1 MKLKCL
7 IVDDEP
13 LAHEVITNFAISL
26 QSLEIMGNCYNALEA
41 IDFLN
46 DHTPDLIFLDI
57 NMPKIKGLQFL
68 RTLTHPPLIII
79 TTAYQEYAIES
90 FELEVCDYLL
100 KPYSFERFIKAVNR
114 AVEFKKMKDS
124 SEPPVMTMPSAT
136 QAAQSPAKES
146 IFLKSDKKVYQVY
159 YQDILYLE
167 SWGSYVKFHLTDQ
180 VIVTLER
187 LSNYEK
193 SLPSNLFV
201 RVHKSYIVNLKKIQV
216 IEGNT
221 LKINGLEL
229 PIGGVYKHNLKKIIG
244 GE

>member
-13 LAHEVITNFAISL
+13 LAHEVIANFALSL
-26 QSLEIMGNCYNALEA
+26 QSIEVIGNCYNAFEA

-46 DHTPDLIFLDI
+46 ETTLDLIFLDI
-57 NMPKIKGLQFL
+57 NMPKLKGLQFL
-68 RTLTHPPLIII
+68 RTLAHPPLIIV

-114 AVEFKKMKDS
+114 AVEFKKMKNKPVPPP
-124 SEPPVMTMPSAT
+124 SETTPVVEQTNT
-136 QAAQSPAKES
+136 AQES
-146 IFLKSDKKVYQVY
+146 VFLKSDKKVYQVY

-167 SWGSYVKFHLTDQ
+167 SLGSYVKFHLKDQ
-180 VIVTLER
+180 VIITLER

-193 SLPSNLFV
+193 SLPPSLFV
-201 RVHKSYIVNLKKIQV
+201 RVHKSYIVNIKKIQV

-221 LKINGLEL
+221 VKINQLDL
-229 PIGGVYKHNLKKIIG
+229 PIGSVYKSNLKKIIG
-244 GE
+244 G

>member
-13 LAHEVITNFAISL
+13 LAHEVIANFATSL
-26 QSLEIMGNCYNALEA
+26 QSIEVIGNCYNAFEA

-46 DHTPDLIFLDI
+46 ETTPDLIFLDI
-57 NMPKIKGLQFL
+57 NMPKLKGLQFL
-68 RTLTHPPLIII
+68 RTIANPPLIIV

-114 AVEFKKMKDS
+114 AVEFKKMKEQPTPS
-124 SEPPVMTMPSAT
+124 PAATPPVFAQTNTT
-136 QAAQSPAKES
+136 QES

-167 SWGSYVKFHLTDQ
+167 SLGSYVKFHLADQ
-180 VIVTLER
+180 VIITLER
-187 LSNYEK
+187 LSSYEK
-193 SLPSNLFV
+193 SLPQSLFV
-201 RVHKSYIVNLKKIQV
+201 RVHKSYIVNIKKVQV
-216 IEGNT
+216 IEGNMV
-221 LKINGLEL
+221 KINQLEL
-229 PIGGVYKHNLKKIIG
+229 PIGSVYKSNLKKIIG
-244 GE
+244 G

>member
-13 LAHEVITNFAISL
+13 LAHEVIANFAINL
-26 QSLEIMGNCYNALEA
+26 QSLEIIGNCYNALEA

-124 SEPPVMTMPSAT
+124 SESPVMTMPSAT
-136 QAAQSPAKES
+136 QTAQPAVKES
-146 IFLKSDKKVYQVY
+146 IFLKSDKKVYQVH

-193 SLPSNLFV
+193 SLPSSLFV

-216 IEGNT
+216 MEGNT
-221 LKINGLEL
+221 LKINGSEL